1 MFETSHCY
9 GDVMFFGI
17 ISHSHWSL
25 NFAPINYIENVSA
38 HQDLNESSLYKP
50 NVISLQTN
58 DLIVQICFLL
68 RKQSSAKGLV
78 IFNPAVGGGREV
90 RGVKNIWRPAWR
102 GLKIFYISFKGVEKF
117 PHCLRN
123 PLYIKYRGSKFFDF
137 TREGGSQNI
146 FCSSESGVQNFC
158 HVILNSTTPPTAEL

>member
-102 GLKIFYISFKGVEKF
+102 GLKFFYISFEKF
-117 PHCLRN
+117 PHWLSKTF
-123 PLYIKYRGSKFFDF
+123 YIRCRGVKKNNF
-137 TREGGSQNI
+137 TREDLN
-146 FCSSESGVQNFC
+146 NF
-158 HVILNSTTPPTAEL
+158 L